1 MNFAIGG
8 SLKKIFRRPL
18 IDMPPISSESHVRD
32 ELAGAVLA
40 RNTIIN
46 FIGLAIPLAAGFLT
60 IPYVIRYLG
69 TTRFGILSIVWVVFG
84 YFGMFELGLGRTTTK
99 YIAEALGKGE
109 MERLPG
115 YLWTTVFLQI
125 ALGTVAFLGLFLAAP
140 PLSEHFLKIP
150 ATYGGET
157 RLTLELVAISLP
169 LNFVSSSFR
178 GVLEAGQR
186 FDLVNAVKIPLN
198 VLFYSLPLVGAL
210 LGFHLPVI
218 VLMLILSRLLG
229 LSLWAFSCFRV
240 FPVLRSKPFFSRAY
254 LRPLLSFSGWLA
266 VSGILYAIISS
277 LDRLMIGNIVGMDA
291 VSYYSAPYE
300 TISRIGI
307 IPGSLSLV
315 LFPAFSFLNG
325 GNQGA
330 RMEGIISK
338 SVKYLL
344 ILTGPL
350 LLLVFFFSRNI
361 LDLWLGSD
369 FARHSTVVL
378 QLLAIGF
385 LINSV
390 ITVAYNYLQG
400 IGRVDVTTKFQ
411 VLELVIYSLLMW
423 AFVRSWGINGAAL
436 ATALRLAI
444 FTFFNFWA
452 AQKVGGLKLSRL
464 WDACIARL
472 VLILM
477 IYVTGLVACDLI
489 GHAKLIGSVFLTAAL
504 IPAIFLFALDHR
516 ERVFI
521 RNKLATMA
529 AISGCGRRGRP

>member
-1 MNFAIGG
+1 M
-8 SLKKIFRRPL
+8 SKT
-18 IDMPPISSESHVRD
+18 SSESRVAGGLD
-32 ELAGAVLA
+32 GAVLA
-40 RNTIIN
+40 KNTIIN
-46 FIGLAIPLAAGFLT
+46 FVGLAIPLAAGFLT

-69 TTRFGILSIVWVVFG
+69 TTRFGILSIVWIVFG

-115 YLWTTVFLQI
+115 YLWTTVFLQM
-125 ALGTVAFLGLFLAAP
+125 AVGAVAFLGLFLAAP
-140 PLSEHFLKIP
+140 LLSERFLKIP
-150 ATYGGET
+150 AVYGGET

-186 FDLVNAVKIPLN
+186 FGLVNAVKIPLN
-198 VLFYSLPLVGAL
+198 ILFYCLPLVGAL
-210 LGFHLPVI
+210 LGFHLPGI
-218 VLMLILSRLLG
+218 VVMLILSRLLG
-229 LSLWAFSCFRV
+229 LLLWAFCCFRI
-240 FPVLRSKPFFSRAY
+240 FPVLRSKPIFFRAY

-266 VSGILYAIISS
+266 VSGILYTMIGS
-277 LDRLMIGNIVGMDA
+277 LDRLMIGNLVGMDA
-291 VSYYSAPYE
+291 VSHYSAPYE
-300 TISRIGI
+300 AISRIGI

-315 LFPAFSFLNG
+315 LFPAFSFLSG

-338 SVKYLL
+338 SVRYLL

-350 LLLVFFFSRNI
+350 LLLVFFFSREI
-361 LDLWLGSD
+361 LDLWLGAD
-369 FARHSTVVL
+369 FARHSTAVL

-385 LINSV
+385 LINSLV
-390 ITVAYNYLQG
+390 TVAYNYLQG

-411 VLELVIYSLLMW
+411 VLELVTYFLLMW

-436 ATALRLAI
+436 ATALRLTI

-464 WDACIARL
+464 WDAHIARL
-472 VLILM
+472 LLILM
-477 IYVTGLVACDLI
+477 IYVTGLVGCGLI
-489 GHAKLIGSVFLTAAL
+489 GHAKLIGSVLLTVAL

-516 ERVFI
+516 ERMFI
-521 RNKLATMA
+521 QDKLATVA
-529 AISGCGRRGRP
+529 AISGLGRGRRP